1 MPGEAD
7 YHRTPSEAK
16 LRAAL
21 AALARFHRA
30 AVTHGRP
37 ASRRGPSPG
46 VANRLAEIERWLQGD
61 LHRLAQRIVRSTMPE
76 LAERVRRL
84 VELFPQVAASV
95 RRHLEAVALNDVPLQ
110 PCLRDV
116 WSDHVLFRGER
127 VSGLIDFG
135 AMRVESPAADVA
147 RLLGSMAGDRWD
159 EWQTG
164 LSAYQEVR
172 PLEAAEQRLVEV
184 LDASTAL
191 LSGMNWARW
200 IYLDDRQFDDY
211 PTILERLSGFLDR
224 VERLA
229 QTDQRRVPF
238 ATR

>member
-1 MPGEAD
+1 MAGEAD
-7 YHRTPSEAK
+7 FQRAPSEAK

-30 AVTHGRP
+30 AATHTRP

-46 VANRLAEIERWLQGD
+46 VANRLAEIHRWLQGD
-61 LHRLAQRIVRSTMPE
+61 LHRLSACIVRSTMPE
-76 LAERVRRL
+76 LADRAGRL
-84 VELFPQVAASV
+84 VELLPRVATGVRQQLESV
-95 RRHLEAVALNDVPLQ
+95 APSEVPLQ

-116 WSDHVLFRGER
+116 WSDHVLFRRER

-147 RLLGSMAGDRWD
+147 RLLGSMAADRWD
-159 EWQTG
+159 EWQIG
-164 LSAYQEVR
+164 LSAYQEIR
-172 PLEAAEQRLVEV
+172 PLEAAEHRLVKA

-191 LSGMNWARW
+191 LAGMNWARW
-200 IYLDDRQFDDY
+200 IYLDDRHFDDY

-229 QTDQRRVPF
+229 QADQGPIRIPAR
-238 ATR
+238 